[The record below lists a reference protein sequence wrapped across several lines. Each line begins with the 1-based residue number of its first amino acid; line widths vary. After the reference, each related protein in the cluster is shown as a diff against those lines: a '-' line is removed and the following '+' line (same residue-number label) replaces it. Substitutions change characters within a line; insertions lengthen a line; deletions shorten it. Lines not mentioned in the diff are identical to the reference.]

1 MSCRDCASTSD
12 RLSSVC
18 TATVDRLYGAEVNDQ
33 ERHEATPDAQAGY
46 LRIGELAKRTG
57 VSPELLRAWEQRYG
71 LLQPT
76 RTAGG
81 FRLYSA
87 ADEARVRRMQRIV
100 SGGLAAAQAAR
111 LVRSGGEPAPRAV
124 ATSVSTLEDA
134 AGSLAASLDRLDEP
148 AANSALD
155 RLFSA
160 YTIETVLQDVVIPY
174 LHRLGER
181 WEAGEVSVAQE
192 HFASNLIRGRLLG
205 LAQGWGQGR
214 GPGAILACVPGEHHE
229 LGLLAFGVAL
239 RRRGWRITYLGTDSP
254 IGAVAD
260 IVRSLAPAVVVL
272 LSMNPDNFL
281 DHAREIADLAAQVQ
295 FAIAGSGATPEVAQ
309 LTKTR
314 VLDQD
319 PVSAAETIDRDHPA
333 RDDDRRRS

>member
-1 MSCRDCASTSD
+1 MVDCLYST
-12 RLSSVC
+12 
-18 TATVDRLYGAEVNDQ
+18 GVNEQ
-33 ERHEATPDAQAGY
+33 QRHQATPDPGPGY

-76 RTAGG
+76 RTTGG

-87 ADEARVRRMQRIV
+87 ADEARVQRMQSLV

-111 LVRSGGEPAPRAV
+111 LVLSGGEPEPRTDSGSAAP
-124 ATSVSTLEDA
+124 LEEA
-134 AGSLAASLDRLDEP
+134 AGNLSAALDRLDEQ

-160 YTIETVLQDVVIPY
+160 YTVETVLQEVVLPY

-192 HFASNLIRGRLLG
+192 HFASNLLRGRLLG
-205 LAQGWGQGR
+205 LAQGWGQGQ
-214 GPGAILACVPGEHHE
+214 GPLATLACVPGEHHE
-229 LGLLAFGVAL
+229 LGLLVFGVAL

-254 IGAVAD
+254 ISAVAD
-260 IVRSLAPAVVVL
+260 IARSLAPAVVVL
-272 LSMNPDNFL
+272 LSINPDNFL
-281 DHAREIADLAAQVQ
+281 DHAREIKELAKQVPVM
-295 FAIAGSGATPEVAQ
+295 IAGTGATPEVARHTQ
-309 LTKTR
+309 TR

-333 RDDDRRRS
+333 PR

>member
-1 MSCRDCASTSD
+1 MVDCLYST
-12 RLSSVC
+12 
-18 TATVDRLYGAEVNDQ
+18 GVNEQ
-33 ERHEATPDAQAGY
+33 QRHQATPDPGPGY
-46 LRIGELAKRTG
+46 LRIGELTKRTG

-76 RTAGG
+76 RTPGG

-87 ADEARVRRMQRIV
+87 ADEARVQRMQSLV

-111 LVRSGGEPAPRAV
+111 LVLSGGEPEPRTDSGSAAP
-124 ATSVSTLEDA
+124 LEQA
-134 AGSLAASLDRLDEP
+134 AGNLTASLDRLDEQ

-160 YTIETVLQDVVIPY
+160 YTVETVLQEVVLPY

-192 HFASNLIRGRLLG
+192 HFASNLLRGRLLG
-205 LAQGWGQGR
+205 LAQGWGQGQ
-214 GPGAILACVPGEHHE
+214 GPLAILACVPGEHHE
-229 LGLLAFGVAL
+229 LGLLVFGVAL

-260 IVRSLAPAVVVL
+260 TARSLTPAVVVL
-272 LSMNPDNFL
+272 LSINPDNFL
-281 DHAREIADLAAQVQ
+281 DHAHEIKELAKQVPVM
-295 FAIAGSGATPEVAQ
+295 IAGTGATPQVARHTQ
-309 LTKTR
+309 TR
-314 VLDQD
+314 LLDQD
-319 PVSAAETIDRDHPA
+319 PVSAAETIDRNHPA
-333 RDDDRRRS
+333 PR

>member
-1 MSCRDCASTSD
+1 
-12 RLSSVC
+12 
-18 TATVDRLYGAEVNDQ
+18 VNEQ
-33 ERHEATPDAQAGY
+33 QRHQPTPDAGPAY

-76 RTAGG
+76 RTPGG

-87 ADEARVRRMQRIV
+87 ADEARVQRMQALV

-111 LVRSGGEPAPRAV
+111 LVLSGGEPAPRTV
-124 ATSVSTLEDA
+124 SGSATILEDA
-134 AGSLAASLDRLDEP
+134 AGNLTASLDRLDEQT
-148 AANSALD
+148 ANTALD

-160 YTIETVLQDVVIPY
+160 YTVETVLQDVVIPY

-192 HFASNLIRGRLLG
+192 HFASNLLRARLLG
-205 LAQGWGQGR
+205 LAQGWGQGQ
-214 GPGAILACVPGEHHE
+214 GPGAILACAPGEHHE

-239 RRRGWRITYLGTDSP
+239 HRRGWRITYLGTDSP

-260 IVRSLAPAVVVL
+260 IAPSLTPAVVVL
-272 LSMNPDNFL
+272 LSLNPDNFL
-281 DHAREIADLAAQVQ
+281 DHAREIEQLTKQVPVM
-295 FAIAGSGATPEVAQ
+295 IAGTGATPEVARHTQ
-309 LTKTR
+309 THL
-314 VLDQD
+314 LDQD

-333 RDDDRRRS
+333 PR

>member
-1 MSCRDCASTSD
+1 
-12 RLSSVC
+12 
-18 TATVDRLYGAEVNDQ
+18 VNEQ
-33 ERHEATPDAQAGY
+33 QRHQATPDPGPGY
-46 LRIGELAKRTG
+46 LRIGELTKRTG

-76 RTAGG
+76 RTPGG

-87 ADEARVRRMQRIV
+87 ADEARVQRMQSLV

-111 LVRSGGEPAPRAV
+111 LVLSGGEPEPRTDSGSAAP
-124 ATSVSTLEDA
+124 LEEA
-134 AGSLAASLDRLDEP
+134 AGNLSAALDRLDEQ

-160 YTIETVLQDVVIPY
+160 YTVETVLQEVVLPY

-192 HFASNLIRGRLLG
+192 HFASNLLRGRLLG
-205 LAQGWGQGR
+205 LAQGWGQGQ
-214 GPGAILACVPGEHHE
+214 GPLAILACVPGEHHE
-229 LGLLAFGVAL
+229 LGLLVFGVAL

-254 IGAVAD
+254 IGAIAD
-260 IVRSLAPAVVVL
+260 IARSLAPAVVVL
-272 LSMNPDNFL
+272 LSINPDNFL
-281 DHAREIADLAAQVQ
+281 DHAREIKELAKQVPVM
-295 FAIAGSGATPEVAQ
+295 IAGTGATPEVARHTQ
-309 LTKTR
+309 TR

-333 RDDDRRRS
+333 PR

>member
-1 MSCRDCASTSD
+1 VNEQRTSQP
-12 RLSSVC
+12 S
-18 TATVDRLYGAEVNDQ
+18 
-33 ERHEATPDAQAGY
+33 PDAGAGY
-46 LRIGELAKRTG
+46 LRIGQLARRTG

-87 ADEARVRRMQRIV
+87 ADEARVRRMQSLV
-100 SGGLAAAQAAR
+100 AGGLAAAQAAR
-111 LVRSGGEPAPRAV
+111 LVLSGDEPAPQ
-124 ATSVSTLEDA
+124 ATPPPATTLEDA
-134 AGSLAASLDRLDEP
+134 ADNLTASLDRLDEQ
-148 AANSALD
+148 AANTALD
-155 RLFSA
+155 RLFAA
-160 YTIETVLQDVVIPY
+160 YTVETVLQEVILPY
-174 LHRLGER
+174 LHRLGDR
-181 WEAGEVSVAQE
+181 WAAGEVSVAQE
-192 HFASNLIRGRLLG
+192 HFASNLLRGRLLG

-214 GPGAILACVPGEHHE
+214 GPAAVLACVPGEHHE

-260 IVRSLAPAVVVL
+260 TSRTVQPAAVVL
-272 LSMNPDNFL
+272 LSMNPEGFL
-281 DHAREIADLAAQVQ
+281 DHAPDIEKLAGLVPVM
-295 FAIAGSGATPEVAQ
+295 IAGPGATPEAARQ
-309 LTKTR
+309 TQTH

-333 RDDDRRRS
+333 RGKERWRA

>member
-1 MSCRDCASTSD
+1 LYST
-12 RLSSVC
+12 
-18 TATVDRLYGAEVNDQ
+18 GVNEQ
-33 ERHEATPDAQAGY
+33 RRPQPTPDPGPGY

-76 RTAGG
+76 RTPGG

-87 ADEARVRRMQRIV
+87 ADEARVQRMQSLV

-111 LVRSGGEPAPRAV
+111 LILSGGEPAPRTV
-124 ATSVSTLEDA
+124 SNSATILDDA
-134 AGSLAASLDRLDEP
+134 AGNLTASLDRLDEQT
-148 AANSALD
+148 ANTALD

-160 YTIETVLQDVVIPY
+160 YTVETVLQEVILPY

-192 HFASNLIRGRLLG
+192 HFASNLLRARLLG
-205 LAQGWGQGR
+205 LAQGWGQGQ
-214 GPGAILACVPGEHHE
+214 GPGAILACAPGEHHE

-239 RRRGWRITYLGTDSP
+239 HRRGWRITYLGTDSP

-260 IVRSLAPAVVVL
+260 IAPSLTPAVVVL
-272 LSMNPDNFL
+272 LSLNPDNFL
-281 DHAREIADLAAQVQ
+281 DHAREIEQLTKQVPVM
-295 FAIAGSGATPEVAQ
+295 IAGTGATPEVARHTQ
-309 LTKTR
+309 THL
-314 VLDQD
+314 LDQD

-333 RDDDRRRS
+333 PR

>member
-1 MSCRDCASTSD
+1 
-12 RLSSVC
+12 
-18 TATVDRLYGAEVNDQ
+18 VNEQ
-33 ERHEATPDAQAGY
+33 QNSQPTPDAGAGY
-46 LRIGELAKRTG
+46 LRIGQLARRTG

-87 ADEARVRRMQRIV
+87 ADEARVQRMQSLV
-100 SGGLAAAQAAR
+100 AGGLAAAQAAS
-111 LVRSGGEPAPRAV
+111 LILSDGEPAPQA
-124 ATSVSTLEDA
+124 ASASAATLEDA
-134 AGSLAASLDRLDEP
+134 AGNLAASLDRLDEQ
-148 AANSALD
+148 AANTALD
-155 RLFSA
+155 RLFSV
-160 YTIETVLQDVVIPY
+160 YTVETVLQDVLLPY

-192 HFASNLIRGRLLG
+192 HFASNLLRGRLLG
-205 LAQGWGQGR
+205 LAQGWGQGQ
-214 GPGAILACVPGEHHE
+214 GPGAILACLPGEQHE

-260 IVRSLAPAVVVL
+260 TSRTLAPAVVVL
-272 LSMNPDNFL
+272 LSMNPDNSL
-281 DHAREIADLAAQVQ
+281 DHAREIAKLAQQVPVV
-295 FAIAGSGATPEVAQ
+295 IAGTGATPQIARQ
-309 LTKTR
+309 TQTH

-319 PVSAAETIDRDHPA
+319 PVSAAGSIDRDHSTT
-333 RDDDRRRS
+333 RR